1 MGYSRTKKT
10 NIDTG
15 EHLTMPGHSLGNM
28 TVTILAKVESED
40 VFYRKER
47 ETYLIQKFN
56 TFYRG
61 LNLRP

>member
-1 MGYSRTKKT
+1 M
-10 NIDTG
+10 
-15 EHLTMPGHSLGNM
+15 HSLGNM
-28 TVTILAKVESED
+28 TVTILENVESED

-47 ETYLIQKFN
+47 ETYLIRKFN